1 MGILSSHSRE
11 LITDYMANKD
21 LPVIGFKLNSSM
33 HDIVQSFFSAS
44 IGSNNDASEALESF
58 EQLHEYSFG
67 QEAIEE
73 LDQIATKMA
82 NKINASLKDIRD
94 VTAESEDVLKQADV
108 LFMKFA
114 AGDPILAKFLNIQN
128 EKIDVVVD
136 PIIKIEYNPL
146 KLKKQYKATIIGF
159 AGKFEERP
167 TLLDES
173 MMYTI
178 DDIEK
183 FKLMYDPSFLDY
195 YYRQP
200 LPQGGDVYNYYIK
213 SGVPGTSV
221 APAKAPAK
229 ASAVSK
235 TAPSIMLKNQA
246 PARSFKPFNSNE
258 LRKAKQLRDAG
269 IGLMVG
275 GAAVCLGAGLPVLFC
290 LDHREAGIDAGIA
303 LISAGACLTTYVGI
317 PMVCVG
323 AVRYNRLKQE
333 QSMQFTLNTGANG
346 IGLGLTF

>member
-1 MGILSSHSRE
+1 MKRISIFSCLLLSMFLASCTTYQYTGRQTNIRNRSIDGTEQRAGIKV
-11 LITDYMANKD
+11 DYNK
-21 LPVIGFKLNSSM
+21 
-33 HDIVQSFFSAS
+33 
-44 IGSNNDASEALESF
+44 
-58 EQLHEYSFG
+58 
-67 QEAIEE
+67 
-73 LDQIATKMA
+73 
-82 NKINASLKDIRD
+82 R
-94 VTAESEDVLKQADV
+94 VTATSNYQLTRSDAINEAE
-108 LFMKFA
+108 
-114 AGDPILAKFLNIQN
+114 FLCIQN

-183 FKLMYDPSFLDY
+183 FKLMYDPSFLPY
-195 YYRQP
+195 FYQQP
-200 LPQGGDVYNYYIK
+200 LPAGGDVYNYYIK
-213 SGVPGTSV
+213 SGVPGASV

-229 ASAVSK
+229 APAVSK

-246 PARSFKPFNSNE
+246 PARSFKPFNSGE
-258 LRKAKQLRDAG
+258 MRKAKQLRDAG
-269 IGLMVG
+269 IGIMVG
-275 GAAVCLGAGLPVLFC
+275 GAATCLAAGLPTLLC
-290 LDHREAGIDAGIA
+290 NHYSEAQEIAGIC
-303 LISAGACLTTYVGI
+303 LISIGAGLTTYVGI

-323 AVRYNRLKQE
+323 AARYNRMKKE
-333 QSMQFTLNTGANG
+333 QSMQFTLNAGANG

>member
-1 MGILSSHSRE
+1 MKRISIFSCLLLSMFLASCTTYQYTGRQTNIRNRSIDGTEQRAGIKV
-11 LITDYMANKD
+11 DYNK
-21 LPVIGFKLNSSM
+21 
-33 HDIVQSFFSAS
+33 
-44 IGSNNDASEALESF
+44 
-58 EQLHEYSFG
+58 
-67 QEAIEE
+67 
-73 LDQIATKMA
+73 
-82 NKINASLKDIRD
+82 R
-94 VTAESEDVLKQADV
+94 VTATSNYQLTRSDAINE
-108 LFMKFA
+108 
-114 AGDPILAKFLNIQN
+114 AKFLCIQN

-229 ASAVSK
+229 APAVSK

>member
-1 MGILSSHSRE
+1 MKRISIFSFLLLSMFLASCTTYQYTARQTEIHNRSMDTKVQRAAIKVDFDRQVTATSNYQ
-11 LITDYMANKD
+11 ITRKD
-21 LPVIGFKLNSSM
+21 AI
-33 HDIVQSFFSAS
+33 A
-44 IGSNNDASEALESF
+44 EAEF
-58 EQLHEYSFG
+58 
-67 QEAIEE
+67 
-73 LDQIATKMA
+73 MC
-82 NKINASLKDIRD
+82 IRD
-94 VTAESEDVLKQADV
+94 
-108 LFMKFA
+108 
-114 AGDPILAKFLNIQN
+114 

-136 PIIKIEYNPL
+136 PIYKIEFNPF
-146 KLKKQYKATIIGF
+146 KAKKNYRATIIGF
-159 AGKFEERP
+159 AGSYEEKEN
-167 TLLDES
+167 LLDES
-173 MMYTI
+173 KKYTVE
-178 DDIEK
+178 DIEK
-183 FKLMYDPSFLDY
+183 FKLLYDPSFLPY
-195 YYRQP
+195 FYQQP
-200 LPQGGDVYNYYIK
+200 LPAGGDVYNYYIK
-213 SGVPGTSV
+213 SGVPGASV

-229 ASAVSK
+229 APAVSK

-258 LRKAKQLRDAG
+258 MRKAKQLRDAG

-333 QSMQFTLNTGANG
+333 QSLQFTLNTGANG

>member
-1 MGILSSHSRE
+1 MKRISIFSCLLLSMFLASCTTYQYTGRQTNIRNRSIDGTEQRAGIKV
-11 LITDYMANKD
+11 DYNK
-21 LPVIGFKLNSSM
+21 
-33 HDIVQSFFSAS
+33 
-44 IGSNNDASEALESF
+44 
-58 EQLHEYSFG
+58 
-67 QEAIEE
+67 
-73 LDQIATKMA
+73 
-82 NKINASLKDIRD
+82 R
-94 VTAESEDVLKQADV
+94 VTATSNYQLTRSDAINEAE
-108 LFMKFA
+108 
-114 AGDPILAKFLNIQN
+114 FLCIQN

-229 ASAVSK
+229 APAVSK

>member
-1 MGILSSHSRE
+1 MKRISIFSCLLLSMFLASCTTYQYTGRQTNIRNRSIDGTEQRAGIKV
-11 LITDYMANKD
+11 DYNK
-21 LPVIGFKLNSSM
+21 
-33 HDIVQSFFSAS
+33 
-44 IGSNNDASEALESF
+44 
-58 EQLHEYSFG
+58 
-67 QEAIEE
+67 
-73 LDQIATKMA
+73 
-82 NKINASLKDIRD
+82 R
-94 VTAESEDVLKQADV
+94 VTATSNYQLTRSDAINEAE
-108 LFMKFA
+108 
-114 AGDPILAKFLNIQN
+114 FLCIQN